1 MIEEKRHGDV
11 VVLSLKGNLL
21 GEPETS
27 KLREAVYVL
36 LKENKK
42 QIVLDLRNV
51 KVINSMGL
59 GSLVASLVSVRKKGG
74 DVLLSR
80 PSDKVE
86 AVIVITHLV
95 KVFRIYETVERALEG
110 FKELTDKH

>member
-21 GEPETS
+21 GEPDTS
-27 KLREAVYVL
+27 KLRETVYAL
-36 LKENKK
+36 LKENEK
-42 QIVLDLRNV
+42 QIVLDLGDV

-59 GSLVASLVSVRKKGG
+59 GSLVAALVSVRKRGG

-80 PSDKVE
+80 TSDKVE

-95 KVFRIYETVERALEG
+95 KVFRIYDTVERAVEG
-110 FKELTDKH
+110 FK